1 MCFKYKQH
9 LCSRPLSKH
18 FCQSVCWGNK
28 NIIHRCTIKHFCE
41 TFCIYKKN
49 KNITIS
55 NLKHGL
61 SLKDTKR
68 VLELTNQSGGSRT
81 VRFTHTS
88 GSNSVTMVAGAISIM
103 RVMSGG
109 SWTRPQSEKYT
120 SWTSKKTSSAR
131 ELRPLH
137 LDQFAQ
143 SSTHFFSWL

>member
-1 MCFKYKQH
+1 M
-9 LCSRPLSKH
+9 
-18 FCQSVCWGNK
+18 
-28 NIIHRCTIKHFCE
+28 T
-41 TFCIYKKN
+41 
-49 KNITIS
+49 
-55 NLKHGL
+55 NLKRGL
-61 SLKDTKR
+61 SLKGTKR
-68 VLELTNQSGGSRT
+68 VLELTNHSGGSRT

-88 GSNSVTMVAGAISIM
+88 GSNSVTMVAGAINIM
-103 RVMSGG
+103 RVRSGG